1 METYTLVREIQVNAK
16 NTDKV
21 IEEIPL
27 PEIDVVGL
35 TAIFGPQPEDPLFYR
50 GYEITAD
57 QVQYFPDINFDLA
70 RCDYFVVCYRKLF
83 PRELELLTINRYFQQ
98 GKTKRLVDFVLN
110 EKTRSKFI
118 AVLAHLKDLNYSK
131 FRQLEKDEKNTV
143 LKLID
148 QHNLNQCYVISEN
161 KHIDQQF
168 LQPEDALNE
177 TIGYGMGTILVFG
190 DAEIVYYEGESR
202 GDRWVSTS
210 V

>member
-1 METYTLVREIQVNAK
+1 M
-16 NTDKV
+16 
-21 IEEIPL
+21 
-27 PEIDVVGL
+27 
-35 TAIFGPQPEDPLFYR
+35 
-50 GYEITAD
+50 
-57 QVQYFPDINFDLA
+57 
-70 RCDYFVVCYRKLF
+70 F